1 MIQFKR
7 TIRKSPLFTDE
18 GSPMI
23 EEGLLIALAIIVFIA
38 ILTLVSNILSWVDEL
53 YQEINNSGAI
63 QITPFVLTTNIT
75 IDDYIRSWAE
85 LPDQA
90 IFWLREIFLFLIYAA
105 VFIGGIMIVWGA
117 IEWAT
122 GYNDTGGKRNIIRGI
137 ILMILALAPALVVY

>member
-1 MIQFKR
+1 MIQFRR

-38 ILTLVSNILSWVDEL
+38 LLTLVSNILSWVDEL

-63 QITPFVLTTNIT
+63 QLTPFVLTTNIP

>member
-1 MIQFKR
+1 M
-7 TIRKSPLFTDE
+7 FTDE

-122 GYNDTGGKRNIIRGI
+122 GYNDTSGKRNIIRGV

>member
-1 MIQFKR
+1 MIQFRR